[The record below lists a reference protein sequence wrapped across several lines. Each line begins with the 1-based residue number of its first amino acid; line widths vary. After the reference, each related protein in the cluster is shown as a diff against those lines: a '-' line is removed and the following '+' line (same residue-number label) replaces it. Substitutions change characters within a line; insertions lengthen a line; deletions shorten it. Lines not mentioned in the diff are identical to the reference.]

1 MPEPVFRPDGSV
13 VADTDLARAIETGEA
28 RFDSARTYAVNV
40 GGVRRAVPGS
50 EVWSA
55 LQQGGQLETADEARI
70 REMEESPLEAVKAF
84 GEGAASSA
92 SFGATDVIGRAI
104 GGKEYAKKAAL
115 RKEAHGGSRFAGE
128 LVGMVPGL
136 LESGGGSLAG
146 KAVRAAGA
154 PARAVSQG
162 ARIGGE
168 GIAKVLG
175 GGRIARGI
183 GAVATGGLEGAVYA
197 AGQEASDAAIRD
209 KELSAEAVL
218 MGGVMGG
225 AIGGGV
231 AGVLGLGRS
240 AVGKVAGTDLKGL
253 SRQAAARAMHP
264 KITDLRR
271 LGRDA
276 GGVETRLED
285 MGEELLT
292 HGMLGPKGLASPAEI
307 ELRANTR
314 LKEVGAEIGSLRKRV
329 DETIARWH
337 KGSRSQGIEPP
348 VDVRGHIQSFFR
360 SVDDDILHPLQ
371 QSDSPIARR
380 DAKKIETHLES
391 LRDDFVKEKNIST
404 ERLRKFQK
412 DLAEL
417 YPKSPMPG
425 VAPPVTGFDEKLRGV
440 ERKLDKTLD
449 NITADVVKITGGPEA
464 ALPRLEKSYSVL
476 KDIKGAAGR
485 SAVHDIG
492 NATFSPTAKA
502 MGIATALATGGLSV
516 GSVLTGAATGLATK
530 AVQAKA
536 PGVIAVAA
544 DSVVSRMA
552 SRAQE
557 ARIRL
562 GSEVSRGIR
571 PIKTSQKVASV
582 ATKAALA
589 YSQTVKHVNDNASYE
604 ESTAKKIEPL
614 AAVAPK
620 TAARAS
626 AVLAGDR
633 MYLRGLLPPA
643 SKPLVAGKDSAL
655 PARSAIAALNR
666 AAMAIEDPMEVA
678 KAVRNNDLSPD
689 MAAAIRE
696 RRPELLDVM
705 RQAAFDTISDLAKD
719 GKVPDHQSRI
729 TLSVLFDAPVE
740 PLMEPARLKNL
751 QQVHKAR
758 YEEPSLAPAPGPTG
772 SAGKK
777 SQRTQTDT
785 ERLAGANS

>member
-1 MPEPVFRPDGSV
+1 MAEPVFRPDGTV
-13 VADTDLARAIETGEA
+13 VADTDLANAIANGEA

-40 GGVRRAVPGS
+40 GGVRRAVPGA
-50 EVWSA
+50 EVWNA
-55 LQQGGQLETADEARI
+55 LRQGGQLETASEAKI
-70 REMEESPLEAVKAF
+70 REMEESPLEAAKAF

-92 SFGATDVIGRAI
+92 TFGGSDIIGRVI
-104 GGKEYAKKAAL
+104 GGKEYAERAAL
-115 RKEAHGGSRFAGE
+115 REEAHGGSRFAGE

-175 GGRIARGI
+175 GGRIARGV
-183 GAVATGGLEGAVYA
+183 GAVATGAAEGAVYA

-209 KELSAEAVL
+209 KEMSAESVL
-218 MGGVMGG
+218 MGGVLGG

-231 AGVLGLGRS
+231 AGVLGLGRG
-240 AVGKVAGTDLKGL
+240 AAEKIGAADLRGL

-292 HGMLGPKGLASPAEI
+292 HGMLGPKGLAAPAEI
-307 ELRANTR
+307 ELAANTR
-314 LKEVGAEIGSLRKRV
+314 LKEVGAEIGSLRKKV

-337 KGSRSQGIEPP
+337 KGATKSGIEPP

-380 DAKKIETHLES
+380 DAREIEKHLET

-404 ERLRKFQK
+404 ERLRRFQK

-476 KDIKGAAGR
+476 KDIKGAAGT
-485 SAVHDIG
+485 SAIHDIN

-516 GSVLTGAATGLATK
+516 GSVLTGAAASLATK

-544 DSVVSRMA
+544 DSVASKMA
-552 SRAQE
+552 ARAQE
-557 ARIRL
+557 ARMKL
-562 GSEVSRGIR
+562 GSTVSHGIR
-571 PIKTSQKVASV
+571 PVKASQKVASV
-582 ATKAALA
+582 AAKTALA
-589 YSQTVKHVNDNASYE
+589 YQQTVRHVNDNAAYE
-604 ESTAKKIEPL
+604 EHTAKQLESL

-633 MYLRGLLPPA
+633 MYLRGLLPPTP
-643 SKPLVAGKDSAL
+643 KPLVPGKDSAL

-666 AAMAIEDPMEVA
+666 AAAALDDPQSVA
-678 KAVRNNDLSPD
+678 KAVRDNDLSPD

-705 RQAAFDTISDLAKD
+705 RKAAFDTISDLAKD

-758 YEEPSLAPAPGPTG
+758 YEESTLPQPSGPSG
-772 SAGKK
+772 GVNKHA
-777 SQRTQTDT
+777 QRRETDT
-785 ERLAGANS
+785 ERLAGSNT